1 MSRLKIFL
9 IFVVCA
15 VLTTILSLM
24 VLDNLPQETHDER
37 TREIA
42 SAGPSMQASLD
53 LVMLR
58 LKQASHEINQ
68 STVPAYLRTFSEYRE
83 DLEQL
88 EAHLDSKYPKRNLQ
102 AKERQ
107 NVVRGKKVLLA
118 QFSERLARNIELSIG
133 NGYFQRLCGRSC
145 SGPKAQQAVKK
156 LRKAWRVEQEDI
168 LIKCASFSVNKCAH
182 DLAHAPLAQF
192 WKTFQGQDTVT
203 PYIQLLRITDTRGVG
218 LADLKQVQWGPDL
231 PAAKEFGTKDPTI
244 RRVNVDPQSCWD
256 GCIGVVPS
264 EQLDASRRFLVS
276 STPILFG
283 EEPLGAF
290 MSGIELTRDFANY
303 LKDSVRLDV
312 VLALRRGADKPEF
325 LAWTLKDED
334 AHLEIKRSIASVAK
348 LCSGSHETYACH
360 IHRMETSEAETAFF
374 MVGAANFKSAKKQA
388 SSLRST
394 LLLALFILFVLGLI
408 FGVAMLWQTE
418 REYEIIDQGIHDIM
432 AGDRDYEFPFDP
444 EKKTM
449 ANSMAQS
456 MNIMLALLLD
466 RPVPDEEV
474 DDERWGRLL
483 VEQADALESGAKTE
497 DELSDEPVDAYYKRT
512 YQEYRQARVTV
523 GEDVSELTYVNFVE
537 KLARLESRLK
547 GTNNARMVRFN
558 VTLQGERVVLTPVFI
573 N

>member
-1 MSRLKIFL
+1 
-9 IFVVCA
+9 
-15 VLTTILSLM
+15 M
-24 VLDNLPQETHDER
+24 VLDNLPQESRDER

-42 SAGPSMQASLD
+42 LAGPSLQTSLD

-58 LKQASHEINQ
+58 LKQASHEINR

-88 EAHLDSKYPKRNLQ
+88 ERSLDQMYPERNAQ

-107 NVVRGKKVLLA
+107 NVVRGKKALLT
-118 QFSERLARNIELSIG
+118 QFSERLAKNVEISIG
-133 NGYFQRLCGRSC
+133 NGYFQRLCGPSC
-145 SGPKAQQAVKK
+145 SGSKAQVEIKK
-156 LRKAWRVEQEDI
+156 LRKAWRKEQEDI

-182 DLAHAPLAQF
+182 DLAHAPLDQF
-192 WKTFQGQDTVT
+192 WKSFQEQDAVT
-203 PYIQLLRITDTRGVG
+203 PYIQLLRIMDTRGVG
-218 LADLKQVQWGPDL
+218 LADLKQIQWGPDL
-231 PAAKEFGTKDPTI
+231 PAAKEFGTRDPTI
-244 RRVNVDPQSCWD
+244 RRVNVNPKSCWD

-264 EQLDASRRFLVS
+264 EQQDASRRFLVS

-290 MSGIELTRDFANY
+290 MSGIELTRDFAKY
-303 LKDSVRLDV
+303 LKTSVRLDV
-312 VLALRRGADKPEF
+312 VLALRTGADKPEF
-325 LAWTLKDED
+325 LAWTLKNED
-334 AHLEIKRSIASVAK
+334 AHLEIKRSIASGAT
-348 LCSGSHETYACH
+348 LCGASQNTYTCH
-360 IHRMETSEAETAFF
+360 ILKVETSEPQTYFY
-374 MVGAANFKSAKKQA
+374 MVGATDFKGAEKQA

-418 REYEIIDQGIHDIM
+418 REYEIIDQGIHEIM
-432 AGDRDYEFPFDP
+432 AGDKDYEFPFDL

-456 MNIMLALLLD
+456 MNIMLALLLG

-547 GTNNARMVRFN
+547 GTNDARMVRFN
-558 VTLQGERVVLTPVFI
+558 VTLQEERVVLTPVFI